1 MLKPAQR
8 RHHKAV
14 ALTKRKRLPKYPD
27 LGWGRAPLRVFAKH
41 TDLRALRPGKNGRGN
56 TMTRFLRLIT
66 GTMTA
71 IEIRLSLAAS
81 VGVTLD

>member
-14 ALTKRKRLPKYPD
+14 ALTKRKRPLKYPD
-27 LGWGRAPLRVFAKH
+27 LDWGAPLRVFAKH
-41 TDLRALRPGKNGRGN
+41 TDLRALRPGKNWRGN

-66 GTMTA
+66 GNMTA
-71 IEIRLSLAAS
+71 IGIRLSLAAS